1 LTKPEEVKRILT
13 TKHVIQMGGSVNNMF
28 GHGRLYLDAD
38 TDWSPSIPPK
48 PNPPVLVDPEN
59 KNILICPNPVS
70 LSVDSYVKIANFSQ
84 DVSRL
89 EARIYNINGEF
100 VRNFSILELQ
110 EELNR
115 KTLRWDL
122 RNENGS
128 KVAPGIYFIS
138 IKTDSGKNQIR
149 KIAIQK

>member
-1 LTKPEEVKRILT
+1 
-13 TKHVIQMGGSVNNMF
+13 
-28 GHGRLYLDAD
+28 
-38 TDWSPSIPPK
+38 
-48 PNPPVLVDPEN
+48 
-59 KNILICPNPVS
+59 
-70 LSVDSYVKIANFSQ
+70 
-84 DVSRL
+84 
-89 EARIYNINGEF
+89 
-100 VRNFSILELQ
+100 LELQ

-128 KVAPGIYFIS
+128 KVAPGVYFIS